1 MTKMPDA
8 NQPEGWQN
16 QPPAPPA
23 PMGMAIDP
31 NMYAA
36 WPQRALA
43 YLIDVAICGIPGWIL
58 MMIGGVLS
66 AGSATIDPNTGAVT
80 AGGSVIGTLIGL
92 VGYALMI
99 GLVVWNMIIKQ
110 GKTGQSIGKAK
121 MGIKLISEQTA
132 QPLGPLMTF
141 VRMLVHIVD
150 QLPCYIGF
158 FWPLWDQKRQTFADK
173 IMNTVVIPVNK
184 A

>member
-1 MTKMPDA
+1 MVRASSRPHNLKGTQTMTQMPDA

-80 AGGSVIGTLIGL
+80 AGGSGEVRRIAGQRMA
-92 VGYALMI
+92 VG
-99 GLVVWNMIIKQ
+99 
-110 GKTGQSIGKAK
+110 
-121 MGIKLISEQTA
+121 
-132 QPLGPLMTF
+132 
-141 VRMLVHIVD
+141 
-150 QLPCYIGF
+150 
-158 FWPLWDQKRQTFADK
+158 
-173 IMNTVVIPVNK
+173 
-184 A
+184 